1 MPASR
6 LRNILIALVVIVA
19 LLWGWPGWLRGSS
32 DSTQQPS
39 QTSQAQQANHTGTT
53 DPNTANNQPQVVII
67 PTPIPTPHPAI
78 AAPTKTGAGQPPAV
92 SAESVVVI
100 DEASGQVLYGYNE
113 HASAPMASIT
123 KIATAIVAL
132 EHSQLSDI
140 VKVEY
145 DPAELVDSTAMGCQP
160 GEWYTMEDLLYGLM
174 LPSGNDAA
182 LAIANHV
189 AGSKEAFVA
198 LMNDKVK
205 ELGLTDT
212 HFANP
217 HGLDEKGHYSS
228 AYDMAMLARYGMTTS
243 QEFRNLAS
251 AKYWDIH
258 GSKSYRIYNLNRLL
272 QNYDYADG
280 VKIGYTD
287 NAGRTTVASATYEGH
302 RVYVAFLHGSD
313 IVNDV
318 VPLFKYTYTNYEW
331 TSACPTAQIS
341 SLAKDR

>member
-1 MPASR
+1 

-32 DSTQQPS
+32 DSTSQS
-39 QTSQAQQANHTGTT
+39 GQTSQAQQANASATS
-53 DPNTANNQPQVVII
+53 NASKNQSAAVII
-67 PTPIPTPHPAI
+67 PTPIPTPRPTI
-78 AAPTKTGAGQPPAV
+78 APPLKISSGSVPAV
-92 SAESVVVI
+92 TAESIVVI
-100 DEASGQVLYGYNE
+100 DEASGQVLYGFNE

-132 EHSQLSDI
+132 EHSNLNDI
-140 VKVEY
+140 VKVKY
-145 DPAELVDSTAMGCQP
+145 DPEELVDSTAMGCLP

-189 AGSKEAFVA
+189 AGSKEAFVGM
-198 LMNDKVK
+198 MNDKVK

-217 HGLDEKGHYSS
+217 HGLDEKNHYSS

-243 QEFRNLAS
+243 QAFRNLAA

-272 QNYDYADG
+272 QNYQYADG

-318 VPLFKYTYTNYEW
+318 VPMFKYAYSNYEW
-331 TSACPTAQIS
+331 PAACPTAQIS
-341 SLAKDR
+341 TLAKDR